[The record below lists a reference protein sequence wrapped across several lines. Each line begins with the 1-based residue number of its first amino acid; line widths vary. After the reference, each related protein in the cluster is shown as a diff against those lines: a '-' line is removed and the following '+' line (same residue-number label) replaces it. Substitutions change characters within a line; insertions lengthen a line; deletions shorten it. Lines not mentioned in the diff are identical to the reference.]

1 MTVAA
6 SAERRRANEKRPA
19 AAASQ
24 LRYER
29 PPRES
34 PPLPTSATC
43 RRGRWWWR
51 AWQARR
57 DPHAV
62 PATEEAE
69 RGLAIRRGLGA
80 GGMGDEQFGPPSRS
94 QPATVSPARLT
105 ALALVRR
112 GDASLFLFAVMQCS
126 DRRVVLLWIIA
137 AFGY

>member
-1 MTVAA
+1 MTVAT

-94 QPATVSPARLT
+94 QPGSRPPS
-105 ALALVRR
+105 RR
-112 GDASLFLFAVMQCS
+112 PGLDT
-126 DRRVVLLWIIA
+126 
-137 AFGY
+137 